1 MSDVIAKKYINALMK
16 SMDAKVVET
25 TLASLKTLVP
35 AFGSEKFNNILNSS
49 DVSNADKE
57 GLILSMIE
65 NPDAKLTNFIKLL
78 SSNGRLTEIPSIVK
92 ELSKQIALK
101 NNQYEG
107 LLISNF
113 KVKANE
119 IKDIETSLSKKL
131 NADIKLTNQVTDYPG
146 IKVEVESLGIE
157 VSFSQDRLKAQMA
170 EHILN
175 SL

>member
-16 SMDAKVVET
+16 SMDGGALESTHK
-25 TLASLKTLVP
+25 SLKTLVP
-35 AFGSEKFNNILNSS
+35 AFGNEKFNKILNSS
-49 DVSNADKE
+49 EVTDADKE
-57 GLILSMIE
+57 AFIFSMIE
-65 NPDAKLTNFIKLL
+65 NPDTKLTNFIKLL
-78 SSNGRLTEIPSIVK
+78 SSNGRLTEIPFMVK

-113 KVKANE
+113 KVSDDE
-119 IKDIETSLSKKL
+119 MKDIEKNLSKKL
-131 NADIKLTNQVTDYPG
+131 NSDINLTNQVTDYPG

-170 EHILN
+170 EHILS

>member
-16 SMDAKVVET
+16 SMDTKVVET

>member
-1 MSDVIAKKYINALMK
+1 MSDVVAKKYINALMK
-16 SMDAKVVET
+16 SMDDGALEG
-25 TLASLKTLVP
+25 TLSSLKTLVP

-49 DVSNADKE
+49 DVTNAAKE
-57 GLILSMIE
+57 GFILSMIE
-65 NPDAKLTNFIKLL
+65 NPDVKLTNFIKLL

-92 ELSKQIALK
+92 ELSKQMALK

-113 KVKANE
+113 EVGADE
-119 IKDIETSLSKKL
+119 IKDIESNLSKKL
-131 NADIKLTNQVTDYPG
+131 NSDIKLTNQVTDYPG

>member
-16 SMDAKVVET
+16 SMDSAGLET
-25 TLASLKTLVP
+25 TLSSLKTLVP
-35 AFGSEKFNNILNSS
+35 AFGSEKFKNILHSS
-49 DVSNADKE
+49 EITSASKE
-57 GLILSMIE
+57 EFILSVFE
-65 NPDAKLTNFIKLL
+65 NPDTKLVNFIKLL
-78 SSNGRLTEIPSIVK
+78 STNGRLTEIPFIVK
-92 ELSKQIALK
+92 ELSKQMALK

-113 KVKANE
+113 EVAADE
-119 IKDIETSLSKKL
+119 IKDIESNLSQKL
-131 NADIKLTNQVTDYPG
+131 NSDIKLTNQVTDYPG

>member
-16 SMDAKVVET
+16 SMDTKVVET

-113 KVKANE
+113 KVKASE

>member
-113 KVKANE
+113 KVKASE

>member
-1 MSDVIAKKYINALMK
+1 MSDVIAKKYINALMT
-16 SMDAKVVET
+16 SMDGKAQET
-25 TLASLKTLVP
+25 TLGSLKTLVP
-35 AFGSEKFNNILNSS
+35 AFGNEKFNNILNSS
-49 DVSNADKE
+49 DVTNANKE
-57 GLILSMIE
+57 AFILSMIE
-65 NPDAKLTNFIKLL
+65 KPDTKLANFIKLL
-78 SSNGRLTEIPSIVK
+78 SANGRLTEIPSIVK

-113 KVKANE
+113 KVGADE
-119 IKDIETSLSKKL
+119 IKDIESSLSKKL
-131 NADIKLTNQVTDYPG
+131 NSDIKLSNQVSDYPG

-157 VSFSQDRLKAQMA
+157 ISFSGERLKAQMA

>member
-16 SMDAKVVET
+16 SMDSKALEA
-25 TLASLKTLVP
+25 TLGSLKSLIP

-49 DVSNADKE
+49 DVTNADKE
-57 GLILSMIE
+57 GFILSMIE
-65 NPDAKLTNFIKLL
+65 KPDAKLTNFIKLL
-78 SSNGRLTEIPSIVK
+78 SSNGRLTDIPSIVK
-92 ELSKQIALK
+92 ELSNQIALK

-113 KVKANE
+113 KIKADE
-119 IKDIETSLSKKL
+119 IKEIELSLSKKL

-170 EHILN
+170 EHILS

>member
-1 MSDVIAKKYINALMK
+1 MSDVIAKKYVNALMK
-16 SMDAKVVET
+16 SLDSESLGRA
-25 TLASLKTLVP
+25 LSSLKSLVP
-35 AFGSEKFNNILNSS
+35 AFGNTKFNNVLNSS
-49 DVSNADKE
+49 DVSVADKE
-57 GLILSMIE
+57 GFILSMID
-65 NPDAKLTNFIKLL
+65 NPDAKLTNFLKLL
-78 SSNGRLTEIPSIVK
+78 STNGRLTEIPSIVK

-113 KVKANE
+113 EVGDDE
-119 IKDIETSLSKKL
+119 IRDIESNLSKKL

>member
-16 SMDAKVVET
+16 SMDGKALES
-25 TLASLKTLVP
+25 TLATLKTLVP
-35 AFGSEKFNNILNSS
+35 AFGNEKFNNILHSS
-49 DVSNADKE
+49 DVANSKKE
-57 GLILSMIE
+57 AFILSMIKK
-65 NPDAKLTNFIKLL
+65 PDAKLTNFIKLL

-92 ELSKQIALK
+92 ELSTQISLK

-113 KVKANE
+113 KVKADE
-119 IKDIETSLSKKL
+119 IKNIESNLSKKL

-170 EHILN
+170 EHILS